1 MNQFLKNHQLNI
13 IQKTSK
19 VDGHLR
25 VVVNAKRFITKHKIS
40 FFCLRQHN
48 TAVSYSASLYNDLK
62 TEGYLT
68 QENITYN
75 NIQG

>member
-25 VVVNAKRFITKHKIS
+25 VVVNAKRI
-40 FFCLRQHN
+40 LRIG
-48 TAVSYSASLYNDLK
+48 L
-62 TEGYLT
+62 
-68 QENITYN
+68 I
-75 NIQG
+75 